1 MIVPLRLDALA
12 AVRLGGQIQAVAEHL
27 QQPLLEQ
34 AQRRLERRPGAQQGE
49 RAVIVI
55 EQQGE
60 RIVARR
66 EPDEQLV
73 QVERRQQT
81 LGRQRGVVPGALRSG
96 ELRRLAPPA
105 P

>member
-1 MIVPLRLDALA
+1 MIVPLRFDALA
-12 AVRLGGQIQAVAEHL
+12 GVRLGSQIQAVAEYFE
-27 QQPLLEQ
+27 QPLLKD
-34 AQRRLERRPGAQQGE
+34 AQRRLERRSGAQLGE

-55 EQQGE
+55 EQFGQ

-66 EPDEQLV
+66 EPDEELI
-73 QVERRQQT
+73 QVERGQQT
-81 LGRQRGVVPGALRSG
+81 LGRQPRVVLRTLRTG